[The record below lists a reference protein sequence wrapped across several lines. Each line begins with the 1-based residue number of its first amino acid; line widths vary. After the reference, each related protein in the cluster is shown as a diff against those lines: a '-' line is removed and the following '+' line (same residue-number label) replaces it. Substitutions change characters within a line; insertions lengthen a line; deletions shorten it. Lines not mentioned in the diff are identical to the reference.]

1 MKHGDA
7 VLLDPLIQ
15 AGCTL
20 DGQGMNGQAVRCQFH
35 DPFDCTL
42 YIRLQ
47 FPRQSQDQIHI
58 NIVEADLSRQPICR
72 KYLFHAGLSADDI
85 QCLLLHSL
93 GIHGDAADLMTI
105 QYLQLLS
112 GDAVGTTGFHSEF
125 LHGREIKL
133 GL

>member
-1 MKHGDA
+1 MEHGDT
-7 VLLDPLIQ
+7 VLLDPLVQ

-20 DGQGMNGQAVRCQFH
+20 DCQGMNGQAVRGQLH
-35 DPFDCTL
+35 DLFDGAL

-47 FPRQSQDQIHI
+47 FSRQSQDQIHI
-58 NIVEADLSRQPICR
+58 DIIKSDLSRQIICR
-72 KYLFHAGLSADDI
+72 KHLFHAGLSADDI
-85 QCLLLHSL
+85 QRLLLHGL
-93 GIHGDAADLMTI
+93 GIHGDTADPVTI

>member
-1 MKHGDA
+1 MEHGDA
-7 VLLDPLIQ
+7 VLLDPLVQ
-15 AGCTL
+15 TGCTL
-20 DGQGMNGQAVRCQFH
+20 DCQGMNGQAVRCQLH
-35 DPFDCTL
+35 DLFDGAL

-47 FPRQSQDQIHI
+47 FSRQSQDQIHI
-58 NIVEADLSRQPICR
+58 DIIKSDLSRQPICR

-93 GIHGDAADLMTI
+93 GIHRDAADLMTV
-105 QYLQLLS
+105 QYLQLFS
-112 GDAVGTTGFHSEF
+112 GDAVGTTGFHGEF

>member
-7 VLLDPLIQ
+7 VLLDPLVQ

-20 DGQGMNGQAVRCQFH
+20 DRQGMNGQAVRCQLH
-35 DPFDCTL
+35 DLFDGAL

-47 FPRQSQDQIHI
+47 FSRQSQDQIHI
-58 NIVEADLSRQPICR
+58 DIIKSDLSRQPICR

-93 GIHGDAADLMTI
+93 GIHGDTADLVTM